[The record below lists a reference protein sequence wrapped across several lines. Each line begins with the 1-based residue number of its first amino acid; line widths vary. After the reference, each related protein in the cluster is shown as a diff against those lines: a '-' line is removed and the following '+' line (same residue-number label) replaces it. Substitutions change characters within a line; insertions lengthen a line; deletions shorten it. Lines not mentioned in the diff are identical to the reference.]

1 MERRDARNRPVWF
14 AAPLAAAV
22 GVCMGC
28 VMESKRSMAPFTA
41 LAELGVWLR
50 EKSLSSGGGNLAA
63 WAVVL
68 AISALPLLGLL
79 SRKRKKADVLLPLAS
94 LVLAA
99 WLFFLVNPTLLG
111 TVVPMAE
118 GWAMCGLATAGS
130 ILVCW
135 ALLRLVDRLEAADT
149 NKLSLLLFWG
159 AAVYLLLLGAGT
171 SQTLLQK
178 WDAVAAGNTGAP
190 GLVASSKMLLCLL
203 TGLELIPALLAA
215 AVLMKGSRL
224 VEKLDAAPFGEETV
238 AYAEGISRFCG
249 VVVRVSLAT
258 AVVCNLVQMIC
269 FSRMA
274 DVDVSVYLPVLP
286 LALAALLQQL
296 CRYFRRA
303 KAVSDDNDTII

>member
-1 MERRDARNRPVWF
+1 MGRRDARNRPVWF
-14 AAPLAAAV
+14 AAPLSAAV

-28 VMESKRSMAPFTA
+28 MMESKRSMAPFTA

-63 WAVVL
+63 WAIVL
-68 AISALPLLGLL
+68 AISALPLLGFLT
-79 SRKRKKADVLLPLAS
+79 RKRKKADVLLPLAS

-135 ALLRLVDRLEAADT
+135 ALLRLVDRLESADT
-149 NKLSLLLFWG
+149 NRLSLLLFWG

-171 SQTLLQK
+171 AQTLLGK
-178 WDAVAAGNTGAP
+178 WGQVASGNTGAAD
-190 GLVASSKMLLCLL
+190 LVSSTKLAL
-203 TGLELIPALLAA
+203 TALTVLELVPALLAA
-215 AVLMKGSRL
+215 AVLMRGSKL
-224 VEKLDAAPFGEETV
+224 VEALDADPFGEATI
-238 AYAEGISRFCG
+238 ALAERISRFCG
-249 VVVRVSLAT
+249 WVVRVSLAVT
-258 AVVCNLVQMIC
+258 VVCNLLQMAF
-269 FSRMA
+269 FSRIA

-286 LALAALLQQL
+286 LALAAVLQQL